1 MNAIRES
8 GHWLRRSLAAG
19 AILLVLLLSAPAA
32 LSGQGGSKLSREVQD
47 KIRAAGA
54 DDLLRVIIQTT
65 GEPTS
70 AHFARLHGRGGAG
83 KVRHQA
89 IRGDSAS
96 VAAFHPQAA
105 PGGPGGAP

>member
-1 MNAIRES
+1 MSAIRES

-70 AHFARLHGRGGAG
+70 GHFARLHGRGGAG
-83 KVRHQA
+83 KV
-89 IRGDSAS
+89 G
-96 VAAFHPQAA
+96 PQAV
-105 PGGPGGAP
+105 PGEFPHVPGSPPASLADGAT

>member
-32 LSGQGGSKLSREVQD
+32 LSSQGGSKLSREVQD

-54 DDLLRVIIQTT
+54 DDLLRVIIQTA

-70 AHFARLHGRGGAG
+70 GHFARLHGRGGAG
-83 KVRHQA
+83 KGGHRAVPRE
-89 IRGDSAS
+89 SAS
-96 VAAFHPQAA
+96 RPASPPQSV
-105 PGGPGGAP
+105 PDE